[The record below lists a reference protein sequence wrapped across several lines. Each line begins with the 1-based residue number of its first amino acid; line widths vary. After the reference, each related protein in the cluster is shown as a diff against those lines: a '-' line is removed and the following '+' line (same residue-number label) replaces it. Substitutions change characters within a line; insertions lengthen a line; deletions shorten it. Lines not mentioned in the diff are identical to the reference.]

1 MRRAR
6 FALSTL
12 LLAGVPAA
20 GTEPPSRVEEV
31 AALLTG
37 TFDSSAQS
45 GSDPDG
51 YRAVRLVAV
60 RVPASRL
67 GAGAPVLY
75 VEQALLE
82 SPDRPYRQ
90 RFYRIEETA
99 DGGVVSRVFEPKEP
113 IAVSGKWRDPSDL
126 ALYGAGDVVERLG
139 CAVRLMRTDDGWRGS
154 TEGKG
159 CPSALAG
166 ARWATSEVT
175 LRPGRMESWDRGYD
189 VNGRQ
194 VWGARNGHYVFER
207 RSDGPPAASPK

>member
-12 LLAGVPAA
+12 LLVGLPAA

-45 GSDPDG
+45 GSDPEG

-126 ALYGAGDVVERLG
+126 ALYGAGDVMERLG

-194 VWGARNGHYVFER
+194 VWGARNGPYVFER

>member
-6 FALSTL
+6 FGLPLL
-12 LLAGVPAA
+12 LLASLPLAA
-20 GTEPPSRVEEV
+20 AEPPSRAEEV

-45 GSDPDG
+45 SADPESF
-51 YRAVRLVAV
+51 RAVRLVAV

-67 GAGAPVLY
+67 GSGAPVLY

-113 IAVSGKWRDPSDL
+113 VAVSGKWRDPSDL
-126 ALYGAGDVVERLG
+126 ALYGPGDVVERLG
-139 CAVRLMRTDDGWRGS
+139 CAVRLKRTDGGWRGS
-154 TEGKG
+154 TEGKE
-159 CPSALAG
+159 CPSALSG

-175 LRPGRMESWDRGYD
+175 LRPGRVESWDRGYD
-189 VNGRQ
+189 AAGRQ
-194 VWGARNGHYVFER
+194 VWGARSGPYVFER
-207 RSDGPPAASPK
+207 RSDGAPAAPPK